1 LIEFEY
7 KALDTNGAR
16 HQGTI
21 SAQNKQQAQQKLAAQ
36 DLHPMEVK
44 EVAKSTDFSSLFSQK
59 VSLDQL
65 EFFTSELSLL
75 LESGVRVD
83 RGIDIIR
90 KANAHPALSRLLNQ
104 ISAALKKG
112 RSLSEAFSEHEELF
126 GPLYISLLKIG
137 ETSGNLPEVLERLAD
152 DLKFQKELRSQIST
166 ALTYPSVIFFVCI
179 MAVYFVL
186 TFIVP
191 KMAGIF
197 TDLSLAPWYTQ
208 VIIKTSNFFVD
219 YQMFII
225 GGLTA
230 GIVALSYAFKKP
242 EVKSWFYVK
251 ASHLPGFGNVILT
264 AERIRFAQSMAMML
278 DAGLQLDTTLELTAN
293 TLKHQELKRD
303 AKQALKQLKSGKQLS
318 QVLAKTRIFPAFF
331 LSIIQVGE
339 ETGNLPRVFKE
350 VANRSKSD
358 LENVIKKLTTMLEPI
373 MLIFMGGF
381 VGGIVISMLMSMV
394 SINDV
399 PF

>member
-7 KALDTNGAR
+7 KALDKQGAR
-16 HQGTI
+16 HQGNI
-21 SAQNKQQAQQKLAAQ
+21 SAKNKQQAQQQLVAQ
-36 DLHPMEVK
+36 HLHPMDIKAVS
-44 EVAKSTDFSSLFSQK
+44 KSTDFSNLFSQT

-65 EFFTSELSLL
+65 EFFTSQLSLL

-83 RGIDIIR
+83 KGIDIIR

-104 ISAALKKG
+104 ISSSLKKG
-112 RSLSEAFSEHEELF
+112 QSLSEAFSQHEELF

-137 ETSGNLPEVLERLAD
+137 ETSGNLPEVLNRLAD
-152 DLKFQKELRSQIST
+152 DLKFQKDLRSQIST
-166 ALTYPSVIFFVCI
+166 ALTYPAVIFFVCI

-219 YQMFII
+219 YQVFII
-225 GGLTA
+225 GGVVA
-230 GIVALSYAFKKP
+230 GIIALVYGLKKP

-278 DAGLQLDTTLELTAN
+278 DAGLQLDTTLELTTN

-318 QVLAKTRIFPAFF
+318 QVLAKTRIFPDFF

-339 ETGNLPRVFKE
+339 ETGRLPRVFKE

>member
-1 LIEFEY
+1 MEFEY
-7 KALDTNGAR
+7 KAVDSQGDR

-21 SAQNKQQAQQKLAAQ
+21 DAENKIEALKKLQHEGLNPMSIQAVSKNTGL
-36 DLHPMEVK
+36 
-44 EVAKSTDFSSLFSQK
+44 SGLFSQN
-59 VSLDQL
+59 VTLDQL
-65 EFFTSELSLL
+65 EFFTSELALL
-75 LESGVRVD
+75 LESGIRVD
-83 RGIDIIR
+83 KGIDIIR
-90 KANAHPALSRLLNQ
+90 QSNASPALNRLLNQ
-104 ISAALKKG
+104 ISSALKKG
-112 RSLSEAFSEHEELF
+112 ASLSEAFAKHESIF

-137 ETSGNLPEVLERLAD
+137 ETSGNLPEVLNRLAD
-152 DLKFQKELRSQIST
+152 DLKFQKDLRSQISA
-166 ALTYPSVIFFVCI
+166 ALTYPAVIFFVCI

-208 VIIKTSNFFVD
+208 VIINVSNFFVD
-219 YQMFII
+219 YQAIII
-225 GGLTA
+225 GGVVGLL
-230 GIVALSYAFKKP
+230 VALSYALKKT

-251 ASHLPGFGNVILT
+251 ASHLPGIGSIILT

-278 DAGLQLDTTLELTAN
+278 EAGLQLDTTLELTAN
-293 TLKHQELKRD
+293 TLKQDELKRD

-318 QVLAKTRIFPAFF
+318 QVLAKTRIFPDFF
-331 LSIIQVGE
+331 LSIIKVGE
-339 ETGNLPRVFKE
+339 ETGRLPRVFKE
-350 VANRSKSD
+350 VASRSKND
-358 LENVIKKLTTMLEPI
+358 LEQVIKKLTTMLEPI

>member
-1 LIEFEY
+1 VIEFEY
-7 KALDTNGAR
+7 KAIDSHGAR

-21 SAQNKQQAQQKLAAQ
+21 EAENKADAQKKLQLQ
-36 DLHPMEVK
+36 DLHPMSIQAIQK
-44 EVAKSTDFSSLFSQK
+44 GTGLASLFSQK

-75 LESGVRVD
+75 LESGIRVD
-83 RGIDIIR
+83 KGIDIIR
-90 KANAHPALSRLLNQ
+90 QSNANPVLNRLLNQ
-104 ISAALKKG
+104 ISSALKKG
-112 RSLSEAFSEHEELF
+112 ASLSEAFAVHEELF

-137 ETSGNLPEVLERLAD
+137 ETSGNLPDVLNRLAD
-152 DLKFQKELRSQIST
+152 DLKFQKDLRAQISA
-166 ALTYPSVIFFVCI
+166 ALTYPAVIFCVCI

-197 TDLSLAPWYTQ
+197 TDLTLAPWYTQ

-219 YQMFII
+219 YQVVII
-225 GGLTA
+225 GGVVA
-230 GIVALSYAFKKP
+230 AIVALGYSLKKP

-251 ASHLPGFGNVILT
+251 ASHLPGIGNIILT
-264 AERIRFAQSMAMML
+264 SERIRFSQSMAMML

-318 QVLAKTRIFPAFF
+318 QVLAKTRIFPDFF
-331 LSIIQVGE
+331 LSIIKVGE
-339 ETGNLPRVFKE
+339 ETGRLPRVFKE
-350 VANRSKSD
+350 IASRSKSD
-358 LENVIKKLTTMLEPI
+358 LEQVISKLTTVLEPI
-373 MLIFMGGF
+373 MLVFMGGF